1 MRFGSLRRG
10 RGPLARAGNPC
21 GFSAIELMVT
31 VSVMIIVLAG
41 SVPITQSVLTSY
53 HLNAAATA
61 VTGAI
66 QSTRYQAISVGCPYT
81 IAFTQGSTYYQIAT
95 EVASGSP
102 PACASTFTNVGGTI
116 SWSGSG
122 DVSLSPST
130 TLQLNPN
137 GSVTATTGSLS
148 FALSTGAHTS
158 TITISG
164 VGNVSITT
172 Q

>member
-1 MRFGSLRRG
+1 MRLGSLWRG
-10 RGPLARAGNPC
+10 RGPLARKGNPC
-21 GFSAIELMVT
+21 GFSVIELLVT
-31 VSVMIIVLAG
+31 LSVMAIVLAG
-41 SVPITQSVLTSY
+41 SVPITQGVLKSY

-66 QSTRYQAISVGCPYT
+66 QSTRYQAISVGCAYT
-81 IAFTQGSTYYQIAT
+81 IAFTQSSTSYQIGAYSPT
-95 EVASGSP
+95 GSP
-102 PACASTFTNVGGTI
+102 PTCATTASNIGGTI

-137 GSVTATTGSLS
+137 GSVSATTGSLS
-148 FALSTGAHTS
+148 FALSNGTQTS

-164 VGNVSITT
+164 VGNVSVAT

>member
-1 MRFGSLRRG
+1 MRLGSLPHGRG
-10 RGPLARAGNPC
+10 RLARKGNPC
-21 GFSAIELMVT
+21 GFSVIELLVT
-31 VSVMIIVLAG
+31 LSVIVIVLAG
-41 SVPITQSVLTSY
+41 SVPITQGVLKSY

-66 QSTRYQAISVGCPYT
+66 QSTRYQAIMVGCAYT
-81 IAFTQGSTYYQIAT
+81 IAFTQNSTSYQIAT
-95 EVASGSP
+95 EVPSGSP
-102 PACASTFTNVGGTI
+102 PTCASTFTNVGGTI

-148 FALSTGAHTS
+148 FALSAGAHTS

-164 VGNVSITT
+164 VGNVSVAT